1 MGYRTLRGVASL
13 EAGTIAIVSKPTRS
27 DDSNQSEYL
36 FDGVITVTAAG
47 AGAEGAAAATITTA
61 LPSIS
66 GTWKKKGSAD
76 IGLPENAGTFTVKQ
90 AAPSLQHNSGLW
102 LGEAVP
108 LDAFAH
114 DTARNPITWA
124 LSSRSQELLEDAAAP
139 AVFGCGFFDDSGDIP
154 GMPVLFYTLQHEDED
169 EGIGAGAGDGDA
181 AGSSAGGD
189 AVGALADA
197 ATAAATSEGPSF
209 VKLYEEPIPHR
220 VQYAEVKQGLD
231 GTGQATL
238 AGSWTNV
245 LEATMG
251 VFAAR
256 LEPPSEGFQVA
267 PPADA
272 DAADA
277 AAAPLAAIGE

>member
-1 MGYRTLRGVASL
+1 MG
-13 EAGTIAIVSKPTRS
+13 
-27 DDSNQSEYL
+27 
-36 FDGVITVTAAG
+36 
-47 AGAEGAAAATITTA
+47 
-61 LPSIS
+61 
-66 GTWKKKGSAD
+66 
-76 IGLPENAGTFTVKQ
+76 
-90 AAPSLQHNSGLW
+90 
-102 LGEAVP
+102 
-108 LDAFAH
+108 DAFAH

-154 GMPVLFYTLQHEDED
+154 GMSVLFYTLQHEAER
-169 EGIGAGAGDGDA
+169 GACGASASGGA
-181 AGSSAGGD
+181 EAGGSAGGSAGGD
-189 AVGALADA
+189 AVGAPADA

-220 VQYAEVKQGLD
+220 VQYADVKQGVD